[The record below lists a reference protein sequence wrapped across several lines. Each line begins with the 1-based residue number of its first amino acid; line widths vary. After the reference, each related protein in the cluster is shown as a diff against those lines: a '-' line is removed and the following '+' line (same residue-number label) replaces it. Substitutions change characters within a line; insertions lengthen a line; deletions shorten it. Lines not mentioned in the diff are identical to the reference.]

1 MTSKVCIYDTR
12 ELTHRGQL
20 RDGPNGHSH
29 PWRCLETKKATI
41 VNKGH
46 CNLIIKSTF
55 AIHIFC
61 SASSTQRHCS
71 PEVQALVNQISCA
84 LWYGNTSKEALQVS
98 NYSDLKL
105 YITALKAM
113 SSAVLLD
120 IVMCGVVK
128 KERFKHTLVQHCQAK
143 ACHPVFLFLFLGELT
158 GEPCKFL
165 RKKN

>member
-1 MTSKVCIYDTR
+1 MIT
-12 ELTHRGQL
+12 
-20 RDGPNGHSH
+20 
-29 PWRCLETKKATI
+29 
-41 VNKGH
+41 
-46 CNLIIKSTF
+46 STF
-55 AIHIFC
+55 AFHIFC

-113 SSAVLLD
+113 SSAVLLG

-143 ACHPVFLFLFLGELT
+143 ACHPVFLFLFLGDLTWEL
-158 GEPCKFL
+158 CKVL
-165 RKKN
+165 RKKNWWELDSNPQLLCHILAVPTNGAILILPRKCKVTTAFIVWTFYHEP